1 MLLEV
6 LEIKAKAL
14 QLANAYGR
22 FVALADPHT
31 LSALAHG
38 RGVGANFRG
47 TDDVEV
53 VLCHGPWDCPEPDLD
68 NVDEY
73 LETLIH
79 SLPLSQPW
87 SKFNFD
93 GCVKWVKDNG
103 ISSLDLTA
111 FAAEF
116 SKSKLERYVEALL
129 FSNSDVIRVL
139 KSEML
144 CEIDDVVQELEDGW
158 EFSLEGEEEGND

>member
-1 MLLEV
+1 
-6 LEIKAKAL
+6 
-14 QLANAYGR
+14 
-22 FVALADPHT
+22 
-31 LSALAHG
+31 
-38 RGVGANFRG
+38 
-47 TDDVEV
+47 
-53 VLCHGPWDCPEPDLD
+53 
-68 NVDEY
+68 
-73 LETLIH
+73 
-79 SLPLSQPW
+79 
-87 SKFNFD
+87 
-93 GCVKWVKDNG
+93 VKWVKDNG